1 MTDDFDEKSK
11 EPIDWQ
17 YYRRLARRHLW
28 HFLIPFFWGWFAM
41 WVGSWFIPSV
51 YRSGTLILVE
61 EPTVPQEFVVPNVA
75 GDLQGRLQSITQ
87 QILSRTRLLR
97 IIEQFSLYAE
107 DRQHSSP
114 DDLVERM
121 RKDIQIDLNRS
132 GDGRQLTSF
141 NIYYAARNPE
151 TARAVTSELCNL
163 FINENLE
170 ARQQQS
176 KATTDFLENQLEAA
190 RRDLA
195 MQEQTVKDFKDK
207 HLGELPGQLQTNLQ
221 VLAGLQSQLQNEQDA
236 LTRARQQNAYLQ
248 SLLGQYRA
256 LQRST
261 KTGDNAPIS
270 LPAIDQEL
278 DRLKSELHDLQ
289 AHYTEKHPDVRKVKN
304 QIAQA
309 ERLKSLLQQTVSS
322 PTDQQEQPNTAADL
336 DEKSPTFQLESQ
348 LTSNNYEIS
357 NHQSTIKE
365 LQTRLG
371 QYQAR
376 LSQEPVLEQELAD
389 ITRGYDQS
397 KTDYDSLLKKKNDSE
412 LATNLEF
419 QQKGEHFR
427 VLDPPN
433 LPAKPY
439 SPQRTKIFGL
449 GLVIGTLLG
458 AAFCAVREFM
468 DDHVFSERELKQL
481 LPFSVI
487 AEIPPVLSAEQQTH
501 EARLNTLR
509 WIATGM
515 VVSIIVLAFGFTYVR
530 G

>member
-1 MTDDFDEKSK
+1 MTDDLEEKSK

-17 YYRRLARRHLW
+17 YYRGLVRRHLW
-28 HFLIPFFWGWFAM
+28 HFLIPFFGGWVAV
-41 WVGSWFIPSV
+41 WAGSWFMPSV

-61 EPTVPQEFVVPNVA
+61 EPTVPQEFVVSNVA

-97 IIEQFSLYAE
+97 IIEQLSLYT
-107 DRQHSSP
+107 DYRQHSSP

-121 RKDIQIDLNRS
+121 RGDIQIDLNRS
-132 GDGRQLTSF
+132 GDGRELTSF
-141 NIYYAARNPE
+141 NIYYSARNPN

-195 MQEQTVKDFKDK
+195 MQEQKVKDYKDK

-248 SLLGQYRA
+248 SLLSQYRA
-256 LQRST
+256 LQNST
-261 KTGDNAPIS
+261 KVGENAPAS
-270 LPAIDQEL
+270 LPAIDHEL
-278 DRLKSELHDLQ
+278 ERLKSELHDLQ
-289 AHYTEKHPDVRKVKN
+289 AHYTEKHPDVRKVKK

-309 ERLKSLLQQTVSS
+309 ERLKTALQQTVSS
-322 PTDQQEQPNTAADL
+322 PTEQKEQPNTAADL
-336 DEKSPTFQLESQ
+336 GEKSPTFQLESQ
-348 LTSNNYEIS
+348 LTANNYEIA

-365 LQTRLG
+365 LQGRLG

-376 LSQEPVLEQELAD
+376 LNQEPVLEQQLAD

-397 KTDYDSLLKKKNDSE
+397 KADYDSLLKKKNESE

-439 SPQRTKIFGL
+439 SPQRTKLFGM
-449 GLVIGTLLG
+449 GFVIGIVLG
-458 AAFCAVREFM
+458 AAFSAATEFM
-468 DDHVFSERELKQL
+468 DDHVFSEQELKKL

-487 AEIPPVLSAEQQTH
+487 AEIPPVLSTEQQKH
-501 EARLNTLR
+501 ERRLNTLR

-515 VVSIIVLAFGFTYVR
+515 VVITLVLAFGFTYIH